1 MPFAIFM
8 LTFSAFGIGTSEY
21 VIMGLL
27 SEVAKDLNVNI
38 PQAGAL
44 VSMYA
49 MGVVVGAPVLAIL
62 TMRLS
67 RKITLIFL
75 MIMFIAGNILCAI
88 APNYHFL
95 MAARLFSC
103 LMSWYFFWNSIGC
116 SRWHGRRK

>member
-8 LTFSAFGIGTSEY
+8 LTFSTFCIGTSEY

-27 SEVAKDLNVNI
+27 SEIAKDLNITI

-62 TMRLS
+62 TM
-67 RKITLIFL
+67 KIC
-75 MIMFIAGNILCAI
+75 MMYRVKEILTQIC
-88 APNYHFL
+88 
-95 MAARLFSC
+95 
-103 LMSWYFFWNSIGC
+103 
-116 SRWHGRRK
+116 